1 MANVRKRQPSNQ
13 SALERAYQFLA
24 RLIPTLGRF
33 PRRQK
38 FVLGDRIEST
48 ALDVLEVL
56 VEATYTGNRGRIVE
70 ALNLK
75 LDKLRFLFRLS
86 TELQLLDQRR
96 YEYAS
101 RCIDEIGRLVG
112 GWIRAHRGQASS

>member
-1 MANVRKRQPSNQ
+1 MSESASRQVSP
-13 SALERAYQFLA
+13 ALERAYQFLA
-24 RLIPTLGRF
+24 WLIPTLDRF

-38 FVLGDRIEST
+38 FLLGDRIET
-48 ALDVLEVL
+48 VALDVLEGL
-56 VEATYTGNRGRIVE
+56 VEATYTRNRGRVLE
-70 ALNLK
+70 AVNLK

-96 YEYAS
+96 YEHAS

-112 GWIRAHRGQASS
+112 GWIRTHRGQAPS